1 MLFMISIIINNQYTR
16 ANDYVVKR
24 NNSDNNMLYIKI
36 VMCRF
41 KPFTPLDVLAHF
53 WNNLN
58 IHVFWRDVFR
68 VHKGK
73 LVYVSCLFKLQ
84 NDNRILCNSY
94 QYDFITFKTKTTLRL
109 LG

>member
-1 MLFMISIIINNQYTR
+1 
-16 ANDYVVKR
+16 
-24 NNSDNNMLYIKI
+24 MLYIKI

-41 KPFTPLDVLAHF
+41 KAFTPLDVLAHF

-58 IHVFWRDVFR
+58 IHVFWRDGFR
-68 VHKGK
+68 VHKGN

-84 NDNRILCNSY
+84 NDNRKLCNSY
-94 QYDFITFKTKTTLRL
+94 QYDFITFKTKTILRL